1 MREAK
6 FRGQNKKFCMW
17 AYGYYVQIGDTHWI
31 AERDVE
37 FRTADIDEASYG
49 EQPETG
55 IYGMT
60 QVLPETVGEYTGLK
74 DKNGVEIYEG
84 DIVYEDMEGYGEVG
98 FGEFEAFCGFALTDG
113 DEDNIEIEMVGFHI
127 GDRPL
132 GRDKDY
138 EVIGNIHENPE
149 LLKGD

>member
-1 MREAK
+1 MRETK
-6 FRGQNKKFCMW
+6 FRGMVIHKGTW
-17 AYGYYVQIGDTHWI
+17 VYGYLAGDDQIMKWQRNG
-31 AERDVE
+31 
-37 FRTADIDEASYG
+37 
-49 EQPETG
+49 TG
-55 IYGMT
+55 NMY
-60 QVLPETVGEYTGLK
+60 QVLPETVGEYTGLQ